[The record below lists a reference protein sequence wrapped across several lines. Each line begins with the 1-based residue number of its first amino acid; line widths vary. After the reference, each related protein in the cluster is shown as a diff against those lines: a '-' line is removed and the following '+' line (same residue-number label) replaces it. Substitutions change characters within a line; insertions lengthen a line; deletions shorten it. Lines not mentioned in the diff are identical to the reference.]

1 MPSLHAQAL
10 WPCPVPHLG
19 LAEGHWHPPG
29 SKVLGLAQEGLSC
42 SLNCGGLCI
51 GRPLYW
57 AQAFVP
63 TLPSALGS
71 HISSLST
78 YMDKPQRHHPS
89 FFIAACPMDHHA
101 SVL

>member
-10 WPCPVPHLG
+10 WPFPVPHLG

-57 AQAFVP
+57 AQAFVCRMLAAYIPAAAILDTAIP
-63 TLPSALGS
+63 TQLPALS
-71 HISSLST
+71 
-78 YMDKPQRHHPS
+78 P
-89 FFIAACPMDHHA
+89 
-101 SVL
+101 

>member
-10 WPCPVPHLG
+10 WPFPVPHLG

-29 SKVLGLAQEGLSC
+29 SKVLWLAQEGLSC

-63 TLPSALGS
+63 TL
-71 HISSLST
+71 
-78 YMDKPQRHHPS
+78 RHHSS